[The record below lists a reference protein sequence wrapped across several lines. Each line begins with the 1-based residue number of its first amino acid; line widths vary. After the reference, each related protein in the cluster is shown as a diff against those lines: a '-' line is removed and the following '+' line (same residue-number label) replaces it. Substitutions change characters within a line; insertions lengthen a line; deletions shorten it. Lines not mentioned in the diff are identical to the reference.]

1 MFDFFPVGVGIA
13 LIGIAFLFVG
23 WRLIPIRNQGQHE
36 ADMPFRVGD
45 YVSEA
50 TLSENSPLVG
60 KAVTDLEALS
70 EGTVS
75 GVAIIRGGM
84 RRNAPGSRWRLT
96 ANDVLILESDPHDL
110 HSLVTSASLLLIGPK
125 ENETAGKQAVETAVA
140 EAVITAG
147 SPMIGVSS
155 TQLELRER

>member
-1 MFDFFPVGVGIA
+1 M
-13 LIGIAFLFVG
+13 
-23 WRLIPIRNQGQHE
+23 
-36 ADMPFRVGD
+36 
-45 YVSEA
+45 
-50 TLSENSPLVG
+50 
-60 KAVTDLEALS
+60 TDLEALS